1 MPVIAWQPLS
11 QAQRDQGIGAFEWG
25 LLVGYDEQQK
35 TYAVRHPRDK
45 TEYTVLFG
53 GFGYTDPVNWYH
65 VIVPVEPEPADLQQ
79 VAIQSLKHAVAFA
92 HGDRYDMADICYPT
106 DALGFAACELW
117 LDTFQ
122 TENVDPHFAS
132 AHAGALSM
140 LRRHAADYLREI
152 IDHVHDDANQ
162 ALHAAITFYEEEV
175 HVLDQLTE
183 ICQRAA
189 THSGFT
195 ASLLQEATGSLQAAL
210 EADRKAIK
218 DIEAALAVLQVS
230 IS

>member
-1 MPVIAWQPLS
+1 MSIDRGVPVIAWQPMT

-25 LLVGYDEQQK
+25 LLVSYNEQQK

-45 TEYTVLFG
+45 TEYTVPFG

-92 HGDRYDMADICYPT
+92 HGDRYDMANICYPT
-106 DALGFAACELW
+106 DALGFAAYELW
-117 LDTFQ
+117 LDSFQ

-132 AHAGALSM
+132 
-140 LRRHAADYLREI
+140 
-152 IDHVHDDANQ
+152 VHDDANQ

-210 EADRKAIK
+210 EADRNAIM

>member
-1 MPVIAWQPLS
+1 MT

-45 TEYTVLFG
+45 TEYTVPFG

-132 AHAGALSM
+132 
-140 LRRHAADYLREI
+140 
-152 IDHVHDDANQ
+152 VHDDANQ

-183 ICQRAA
+183 ICQCAA